1 MPLLRHIRR
10 RRRRRGK
17 LNFAL
22 LENPAP
28 VARRKRQK
36 KGFWVWV
43 SMRAAPTTLTMLIPQ
58 VDVEAAWQL
67 LSTLDAASGGG
78 GGDLFG
84 EGEHAGEFVACPIGV
99 GRRVRLCAG
108 RLTEGAA
115 HRHVR
120 GDGQRRC
127 QPHCRG
133 RGQGAGASE
142 GCVRRLCH
150 CVAHVGLG
158 RTCARID
165 SELAMPGVDL
175 GSFLRAM
182 DDACAAGG
190 RGELRY
196 AAGVDG
202 PRTAG
207 ATAGAGSG
215 FLLRLRQAVRAVL
228 PGPAEQREHA
238 GLARTPAVDAQAD
251 TEEEEEEE
259 EVVASAAAEGAEEE
273 QRGQGGA
280 GGGGHFAGGGRRW
293 RAAACLGRC
302 RRRCAAATVLLVT
315 AGVARH
321 NRGRFGQRGWPAAS
335 PDGAPHAVDLDHQRR
350 LGRHRLGGPAVFYC
364 GSGPY

>member
-1 MPLLRHIRR
+1 
-10 RRRRRGK
+10 
-17 LNFAL
+17 
-22 LENPAP
+22 
-28 VARRKRQK
+28 
-36 KGFWVWV
+36 
-43 SMRAAPTTLTMLIPQ
+43 MRAAPTTLTMLIPQ

-259 EVVASAAAEGAEEE
+259 VVASAAAEGAEEE
-273 QRGQGGA
+273 QRGQGGQEEADVSLAVA
-280 GGGGHFAGGGRRW
+280 GGGEPLPALED
-293 RAAACLGRC
+293 AAAAALPPPSSSSPPGLPGTTTAALGSGDGPLHHLM
-302 RRRCAAATVLLVT
+302 AAARTQSTSTISLDSDVTVSV
-315 AGVARH
+315 
-321 NRGRFGQRGWPAAS
+321 GRPFSLWKRS
-335 PDGAPHAVDLDHQRR
+335 ILTDISLTCHAWSCREK
-350 LGRHRLGGPAVFYC
+350 C
-364 GSGPY
+364 